1 MRYWSVSY
9 RLAVS
14 ALMLAAASGAAHA
27 QSASFWQQDSI
38 WTGPSEFSS
47 APSVTYSSPDE
58 TVRINA
64 SIGAMYLEGNEK
76 VMNGNYTVS
85 HLIWQS
91 WTPVLRGGVDF
102 AFGGGFSAS
111 VEASV
116 AGFGTSDMEDYDWL
130 LGDDTFNNWSHRS
143 QHPDTHL
150 DHYFTGAAALGYDL
164 VNDATAV
171 VRVHG
176 GFKYTDVQWTA
187 HGGTYLYSTGGG
199 FRNTPGTIP
208 DGVAAITYRQQ
219 LPELFIGIDGEEQ
232 YGDFTVGGLLRGG
245 VTFLGVATDNHYL
258 RVPPLR
264 FVDTLHVAPTMTVGA
279 SLGYA
284 LGPNAELTLAARYDH
299 VFEQR
304 GDIKQYNAATGA
316 LIGSFVDSAAAA
328 LRSAELTAGI
338 KGSF

>member
-1 MRYWSVSY
+1 MRHWSISH
-9 RLAVS
+9 RLAVA
-14 ALMLAAASGAAHA
+14 ALTLAAGSGAAHA
-27 QSASFWQQDSI
+27 QPASFWQKDSI

-58 TVRINA
+58 TLRINA

-76 VMNGNYTVS
+76 VMDGNYTVS
-85 HLIWQS
+85 HLIWQTR
-91 WTPVLRGGVDF
+91 TPVLRGSVAVD
-102 AFGGGFSAS
+102 FGGGFSANLEGS
-111 VEASV
+111 T
-116 AGFGTSDMEDYDWL
+116 AGFGSSYMEDYDWL
-130 LGDDTFNNWSHRS
+130 LGDDTFDNWSHRS

-150 DHYFTGAAALGYDL
+150 DHYFTGAAALGYEL
-164 VNDATAV
+164 VKDDTAV

-187 HGGTYLYSTGGG
+187 YGGTYVYSDPG
-199 FRNTPGTIP
+199 FRDTAGTIP

-219 LPELFIGIDGEEQ
+219 LPELFIGVDGEEQ
-232 YGDFTVGGLLRGG
+232 YGNFSVGGLLRGG

-258 RVPPLR
+258 RIPPLR
-264 FVDTLHVAPTMTVGA
+264 FVDTLYMAPTVTVGA
-279 SLGYA
+279 NIGYA

-304 GDIKQYNAATGA
+304 GDISRYNAATGA
-316 LIGSFVDSAAAA
+316 LTGTFIDSAAAA
-328 LRSAELTAGI
+328 LRSAEVTAGL